1 MSLPRAFCPGQGRAG
16 PSATQGSRVSKRHG
30 FTRGAAQGVAPHAQ
44 GSESLSWG
52 MTGVTGCWDWR
63 TGHELTLR
71 CVEYEV
77 LLGHPGGP
85 VREGAEFLSLQM
97 RGKTGPAVRKPDVFK
112 CFENRAQ
119 QSPSDGEGSG
129 SHGPGGI
136 PSRSRSLPQ
145 LELQFSLTCSFISPR
160 EFLLSVH

>member
-1 MSLPRAFCPGQGRAG
+1 M
-16 PSATQGSRVSKRHG
+16 
-30 FTRGAAQGVAPHAQ
+30 APHAQ

-136 PSRSRSLPQ
+136 LSRSRSLPQ
-145 LELQFSLTCSFISPR
+145 SELHFTQRISVICPLNRGMVGAAHLVVWCPVTCWFPVMLGSPGSEASDLVGR
-160 EFLLSVH
+160 